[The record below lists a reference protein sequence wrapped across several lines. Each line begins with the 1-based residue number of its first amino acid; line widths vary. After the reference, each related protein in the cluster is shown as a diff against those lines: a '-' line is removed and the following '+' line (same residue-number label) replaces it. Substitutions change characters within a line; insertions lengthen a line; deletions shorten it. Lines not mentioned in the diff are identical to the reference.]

1 MVLTTSCP
9 EAGPRQGRLS
19 AADVQRMFAEIT
31 PRYDLL
37 NHVLSF
43 GMDFL
48 WRRRLAR
55 CVRRPEPGATLRVA
69 DLCCGTGDL
78 TAALARRAGPGGRV
92 LGLDFCRPMID
103 RARRKYGALPG
114 LRFAVADAMNLPLAD
129 EAFDVVAVA
138 FGVRNVE
145 NLEAVLSEMVRVT
158 RRGGCILI
166 LEFCRPEGAVWGA
179 IFGFYFRHLLP
190 IVGCLISGHR
200 SAYRYLQSSVGRFL
214 GPGELASRLERAGAC
229 DVRLQRLIGGVATLT
244 IATKSG
250 SGHRE

>member
-1 MVLTTSCP
+1 MTTSCP
-9 EAGPRQGRLS
+9 EAGPRQGRLP
-19 AADVQRMFAEIT
+19 AAEVQRMFAEIT

-37 NHVLSF
+37 NHLLSF
-43 GMDFL
+43 GLDRL

-55 CVRRPEPGATLRVA
+55 QVRPPESAGATLRVA

-78 TAALARRAGPGGRV
+78 AADLARRAGPGSEV

-114 LRFAVADAMNLPLAD
+114 VRFAVADAMSLPLAD
-129 EAFDVVAVA
+129 GAFDVVAVA

-145 NLEAVLSEMVRVT
+145 NLDAALSEMVRVT

-166 LEFCRPEGAVWGA
+166 LEFCPPEGAVWGA
-179 IFGFYFRHLLP
+179 IFGFYFGHLLP

-200 SAYRYLQSSVGRFL
+200 SAYRYLQASVGRFP

-229 DVRLQRLIGGVATLT
+229 DVRPRRLIGGVAALT
-244 IATKSG
+244 VATRSG
-250 SGHRE
+250 PGHRE